1 MAYGAIFTIR
11 GKVGRCQAGCC
22 YTIVARGTI
31 TGNTGMI
38 KHCRYKS
45 AAGYVADIAILICWN
60 VSGMLADRTTSAA
73 IMTGVAPFAYNVGSA
88 VVDKSTEEISRVM
101 AGAAIFAGVLVNC
114 CICRPSG
121 TNSHVVCTTIVA
133 RSTATSDTCMSK
145 NRRYKCCDCMTEVT
159 ILTCR
164 QMACCFGYILVTVS
178 SRQKLTDMTTF
189 TALGLARVYIIY
201 KCC

>member
-38 KHCRYKS
+38 KHRRYKS
-45 AAGYVADIAILICWN
+45 AAGYVADTAILICWN
-60 VSGMLADRTTSAA
+60 VAGMLAGRTACTA
-73 IMTGVAPFAYNVGSA
+73 IMTGVAPFTYDIRAGM
-88 VVDKSTEEISRVM
+88 VDKCTEEVSRVM

-114 CICRPSG
+114 CIRRTSG
-121 TNSHVVCTTIVA
+121 TNSHVICTTIVA

-189 TALGLARVYIIY
+189 TALSLARVHITH